1 MSAFFVG
8 AVTLVGVATAP
19 SRPHASIT
27 RARSHVPAGQAT
39 RLSPRKLGGRTGF
52 LSHRAVPVSV
62 SGRGVGGRA
71 RVASRAASAA
81 GNRPN
86 ASEERTASDEDNV
99 VVEGVVMPDEDDDDG
114 DADSQNPTGHGEE
127 SPSALAVDEET
138 EKAFRAQ
145 VATAFDAVAMDAN
158 FQDDLRRRSE
168 ESEAEGD
175 DRGVNRGSR
184 PIAHTPAPTSR
195 ATLWW
200 RAIKLPMYSVALAPL
215 AVAGAL
221 CHHWYGCVNVPQW
234 GALTAGACL
243 IIAW

>member
-1 MSAFFVG
+1 MSAFFVS
-8 AVTLVGVATAP
+8 AVTLAGIATAP
-19 SRPHASIT
+19 SRPAASIT
-27 RARSHVPAGQAT
+27 RARSHVPPVQAT

-114 DADSQNPTGHGEE
+114 DSDSRNPTGHGEE
-127 SPSALAVDEET
+127 SPSAPEVDEET

-168 ESEAEGD
+168 ESEGD
-175 DRGVNRGSR
+175 GGVNRGSQM
-184 PIAHTPAPTSR
+184 ATPSPTR

>member
-1 MSAFFVG
+1 M
-8 AVTLVGVATAP
+8 
-19 SRPHASIT
+19 
-27 RARSHVPAGQAT
+27 
-39 RLSPRKLGGRTGF
+39 
-52 LSHRAVPVSV
+52 PVSV

-71 RVASRAASAA
+71 RVASRASAA

-114 DADSQNPTGHGEE
+114 DSDSRNPTGHGEE
-127 SPSALAVDEET
+127 SPSAPEVDEET

-168 ESEAEGD
+168 ESEGD
-175 DRGVNRGSR
+175 GGVNRGSQM
-184 PIAHTPAPTSR
+184 ATPSPTR

>member
-1 MSAFFVG
+1 
-8 AVTLVGVATAP
+8 
-19 SRPHASIT
+19 
-27 RARSHVPAGQAT
+27 
-39 RLSPRKLGGRTGF
+39 
-52 LSHRAVPVSV
+52 
-62 SGRGVGGRA
+62 
-71 RVASRAASAA
+71 VASRAASAA

-114 DADSQNPTGHGEE
+114 DSDSRNPTGHGEE
-127 SPSALAVDEET
+127 SPSAPAVDEET

-168 ESEAEGD
+168 ESEG
-175 DRGVNRGSR
+175 DRGVNRES
-184 PIAHTPAPTSR
+184 PMAPTR

>member
-8 AVTLVGVATAP
+8 AVTLAGVATAP
-19 SRPHASIT
+19 SRPAASIT
-27 RARSHVPAGQAT
+27 RARSHVPAVPT
-39 RLSPRKLGGRTGF
+39 RPSPLKKLGGRTGF

-62 SGRGVGGRA
+62 SGRGGGGRA

-114 DADSQNPTGHGEE
+114 DADSRNPTGHGEE
-127 SPSALAVDEET
+127 SPSAPAVDEET

-168 ESEAEGD
+168 ESESEG
-175 DRGVNRGSR
+175 GNQGSR
-184 PIAHTPAPTSR
+184 PMVATPSK

>member
-1 MSAFFVG
+1 MSALFMG
-8 AVTLVGVATAP
+8 AVTLAGVATAP
-19 SRPHASIT
+19 SRPDASIT
-27 RARSHVPAGQAT
+27 RARSHVPAVQAT

-71 RVASRAASAA
+71 RVASRASAA

-114 DADSQNPTGHGEE
+114 DSDSRNPTGHGEE
-127 SPSALAVDEET
+127 SPSAPEVDEET

-168 ESEAEGD
+168 ESESEG
-175 DRGVNRGSR
+175 GNQGSR
-184 PIAHTPAPTSR
+184 PMVATPSK

>member
-1 MSAFFVG
+1 MSAFFVS
-8 AVTLVGVATAP
+8 AVTLAGIATAP
-19 SRPHASIT
+19 SRPAASIT
-27 RARSHVPAGQAT
+27 RARSHVPPVQAT

-71 RVASRAASAA
+71 RVASRASAA

-114 DADSQNPTGHGEE
+114 DSDSRNPTGHGEE
-127 SPSALAVDEET
+127 SPSAPEVDEET

-168 ESEAEGD
+168 ESESEG
-175 DRGVNRGSR
+175 GNPGSR
-184 PIAHTPAPTSR
+184 PVTTPAPTR

>member
-1 MSAFFVG
+1 MSALFVG
-8 AVTLVGVATAP
+8 AVTLAGVATAP
-19 SRPHASIT
+19 SRPAASIT
-27 RARSHVPAGQAT
+27 RARSHVPAVQAT
-39 RLSPRKLGGRTGF
+39 RPSPLKKLGGRTGF

-114 DADSQNPTGHGEE
+114 DSDSRNPTGHGEE
-127 SPSALAVDEET
+127 SPSAPEVDEET

-168 ESEAEGD
+168 ESEAEG
-175 DRGVNRGSR
+175 GNQGSR
-184 PIAHTPAPTSR
+184 PMVATPSK

>member
-1 MSAFFVG
+1 MSAFFVS
-8 AVTLVGVATAP
+8 AVTLAGIATAP
-19 SRPHASIT
+19 SRPAASIT

-52 LSHRAVPVSV
+52 LNHRAVPVSV

-71 RVASRAASAA
+71 RVASRASAA

-114 DADSQNPTGHGEE
+114 DADSRNPTGHGEE
-127 SPSALAVDEET
+127 SPSAPAVDEET

-168 ESEAEGD
+168 ESEG
-175 DRGVNRGSR
+175 DRGVNRES
-184 PIAHTPAPTSR
+184 PMAPMQLYQAYSLSPEVPKYPLDVR
-195 ATLWW
+195 AECE
-200 RAIKLPMYSVALAPL
+200 I
-215 AVAGAL
+215 
-221 CHHWYGCVNVPQW
+221 VP
-234 GALTAGACL
+234 CS
-243 IIAW
+243 